1 MSESGAS
8 DKRVIPA
15 RKESA
20 PPAFQAGM
28 IRNAVPPAEI
38 KPLVGAEPA
47 RPSAVAQGID
57 LSDRPKIILTAGR
70 GKTGKTLFLRWVG
83 EMAQRAGHDPLMAD
97 IDPTNATFSAYFDG
111 VARPD
116 TFNQT
121 AVRDWL
127 SEFMEFAIAQ
137 RQTAVID
144 LGGGDTVLQ
153 TIAREMPGFDAMIE
167 DAGLAL
173 VMFYLAGPHPE
184 DLTPVATLSALG
196 FHPRA
201 RAIVLN
207 EGVAPIGQPRD
218 VAFARVLSANIYR
231 EEIKR
236 GALGLWMPRLHAADA
251 IEARTAGF
259 VAARDAQTQP
269 PLGLFDRSRVNH
281 WLRAMDEQFAGVRSW
296 MP

>member
-1 MSESGAS
+1 MSESGTS
-8 DKRVIPA
+8 DKGSAPA
-15 RKESA
+15 RKRSA
-20 PPAFQAGM
+20 PPAFQVGM
-28 IRNAVPPAEI
+28 IRNAVPPADI
-38 KPLVGAEPA
+38 KPLVSAGQE
-47 RPSAVAQGID
+47 RPSAVAQGVD
-57 LSDRPKIILTAGR
+57 LSERPKIILTAGR
-70 GKTGKTLFLRWVG
+70 GKTGKTLFLRWIG
-83 EMAQRAGHDPLMAD
+83 EMAQRTGHDPLMAD
-97 IDPTNATFSAYFDG
+97 IDPTNATFSTYFDG

-127 SEFMEFAIAQ
+127 SEFMEFAVAQ
-137 RQTAVID
+137 RQTALID

-153 TIAREMPGFDAMIE
+153 TIARELPGFDAMIE

-184 DLTPVATLSALG
+184 DLTPVATLAALG
-196 FHPRA
+196 FQPRA

-207 EGVAPIGQPRD
+207 EGVTPIGQPRD
-218 VAFARVLSANIYR
+218 TAFARVLSANVYR
-231 EEIKR
+231 EEIKH
-236 GALGLWMPRLHAADA
+236 GALALWMPRLHAADA
-251 IEARTAGF
+251 VEARTAGF
-259 VAARDAQTQP
+259 VAARDGQTEP

>member
-1 MSESGAS
+1 MGESGAS
-8 DKRVIPA
+8 EKGLTPA
-15 RKESA
+15 KKKSA
-20 PPAFQAGM
+20 PPIFQVGI

-38 KPLVGAEPA
+38 KPMVEEESVPPPA
-47 RPSAVAQGID
+47 GAQGVD
-57 LSDRPKIILTAGR
+57 LSGRPKIILTAGR
-70 GKTGKTLFLRWVG
+70 GKTGKTLFLRWIG

-97 IDPTNATFSAYFDG
+97 IDPTNATFSTYFDG

-137 RQTAVID
+137 RHTAVID

-167 DAGLAL
+167 DAGLSL

-184 DLTPVATLSALG
+184 DLTPVATLAALG
-196 FHPRA
+196 FHPRS

-207 EGVAPIGQPRD
+207 EGVGPVGQPRD
-218 VAFARVLSANIYR
+218 VAFARVLSANVYC

-251 IEARTAGF
+251 VEARTAGF
-259 VAARDAQTQP
+259 VAARDGQTQP